1 MSAIIIRNIP
11 SYLHRRLRIEAE
23 NHHRSMN
30 REVIA
35 ILEKKLAETNPL
47 ALIPHP
53 VKGKKS
59 VSPEW
64 IAQNIRKARDVHR

>member
-1 MSAIIIRNIP
+1 MSALILRNIP
-11 SYLHRRLRIEAE
+11 EVLHQRLRVEAE

-30 REVIA
+30 REAIA
-35 ILEKKLAETNPL
+35 ILEKEFFKTRP
-47 ALIPHP
+47 IFFPTP

-64 IAQNIRKARDVHR
+64 VVQTIRKARDVHK

>member
-1 MSAIIIRNIP
+1 MSALIIRSLPDI
-11 SYLHRRLRIEAE
+11 LHRRLRIEAE

-35 ILEKKLAETNPL
+35 ILEKEFSATSPVGLPT
-47 ALIPHP
+47 P

-64 IAQNIRKARDVHR
+64 VVQTIRKARDAQK

>member
-1 MSAIIIRNIP
+1 MSALILRNIP
-11 SYLHRRLRIEAE
+11 EVLRHRLKIEAE

-35 ILEKKLAETNPL
+35 ILEKELVKTRP
-47 ALIPHP
+47 IFFPTP

-64 IAQNIRKARDVHR
+64 VVQTIRKARDVHK

>member
-1 MSAIIIRNIP
+1 MSALILRNIP
-11 SYLHRRLRIEAE
+11 EVLRHRLKIESE

-35 ILEKKLAETNPL
+35 ILEKELVQTRP
-47 ALIPHP
+47 IFFPTP

-64 IAQNIRKARDVHR
+64 FVQTIRKARDTHK